1 MSTDLKAGFIQ
12 TVAGTGGA
20 GWSGDGALAS
30 SACLN
35 EPKSLT
41 IDPEGNLFIADSENH
56 VIRRID
62 IKTQCIRTVAG
73 RIQGGETGTKTV
85 PPVPVAEGVDGDPFA
100 ESGPV
105 NLHAV
110 TQQSDLSGTVR
121 YVATGAA
128 PVTRFSGDGGPAEEA
143 LLNFPTAVVVDRAGH
158 LYIADTLNHRVR
170 RVDAATG
177 MITTVAGLGRPR
189 CFGDGGLAEEAG
201 LNEPAALAVSDEGVL
216 YIADQSNNR
225 VRAVDLTTGVICTV
239 AGTGMAGYNG
249 DGAAAVETAL
259 AGPSGLA
266 LASDGTLFIADSFNG
281 RIRAVDPV
289 TGMIRTV
296 VGDGGEYRY
305 QGPDEPPS
313 SSLSRPSGIALDEE
327 GNLFFT
333 DSDNHLVRRWDRTT
347 GRIERIAGVGVAHYG
362 GDEGAALEAGLSYP
376 FGIVVDCAGNL
387 LVADTFNHRIRKIAL

>member
-1 MSTDLKAGFIQ
+1 MSTDLKTGLIR
-12 TVAGTGGA
+12 TVAGTGDS
-20 GWSGDGALAS
+20 GWSGDGAGALA
-30 SACLN
+30 ACLN

-41 IDPEGNLFIADSENH
+41 LDTEGNLFIADSENH
-56 VIRRID
+56 VVRKID
-62 IKTQCIRTVAG
+62 RKTNCIRTVAG
-73 RIQGGETGTKTV
+73 RFQGIDSGAK
-85 PPVPVAEGVDGDPFA
+85 PVSPAPVAEGVDGDPFA
-100 ESGPV
+100 ESGTV
-105 NLHAV
+105 NSHAF
-110 TQQSDLSGTVR
+110 THQTDLSGTVR

-128 PVTRFSGDGGPAEEA
+128 PAKRFSGDGGPADQA

-177 MITTVAGLGRPR
+177 VITTVAGLGQPR
-189 CFGDGGLAEEAG
+189 CFGNGRLAVEAG
-201 LNEPAALAVSDEGVL
+201 LNEPAALAVSDKGVL

-225 VRAVDLTTGVICTV
+225 VRAVDLTTGMIYTV
-239 AGTGMAGYNG
+239 AGTGTAAYNG
-249 DGAAAVETAL
+249 DDVAATETGL
-259 AGPSGLA
+259 AGPNGLA

-289 TGMIRTV
+289 TGLIRTV

-313 SSLSRPSGIALDEE
+313 SSLSRPSGIALDEQ

-333 DSDNHLVRRWDRTT
+333 DSDNHLVRRWDRIT

-362 GDEGAALEAGLSYP
+362 GEEGAALDASLSYP
-376 FGIVVDCAGNL
+376 FGIVMDRAGHL
-387 LVADTFNHRIRKIAL
+387 LVADTFNHRIREVAL

>member
-1 MSTDLKAGFIQ
+1 MRADLKAGLIQ
-12 TVAGTGGA
+12 TIAGTGDS
-20 GWSGDGALAS
+20 GWSGDGAVAF
-30 SACLN
+30 AARLN

-41 IDPEGNLFIADSENH
+41 LDAEGNLFIADSENH
-56 VIRRID
+56 VVRRID
-62 IKTQCIRTVAG
+62 RKTQCIRTVAG
-73 RIQGGETGTKTV
+73 CTQGVGSEAKRV
-85 PPVPVAEGVDGDPFA
+85 SPAPVAEGGDGDPFA
-100 ESGPV
+100 ESDTV
-105 NLHAV
+105 NSHAF
-110 TQQSDLSGTVR
+110 TRQTDLSGTVR
-121 YVATGAA
+121 YVVTGTALA
-128 PVTRFSGDGGPAEEA
+128 KRFSGDGSLAVQA

-177 MITTVAGLGRPR
+177 VITTVAGLGQPR
-189 CFGDGGLAEEAG
+189 CSGDGGSAVEAG
-201 LNEPAALAVSDEGVL
+201 LNEPAALAVSAEGVL

-225 VRAVDLTTGVICTV
+225 VRAVDLTAGVICTV
-239 AGTGMAGYNG
+239 AGTGTAAYNG
-249 DGAAAVETAL
+249 DNVAAMEAGL

-289 TGMIRTV
+289 TGLIRTV

-313 SSLSRPSGIALDEE
+313 SSLSRPSGIALDEQ

-362 GDEGAALEAGLSYP
+362 GDEGAAFEAGLNYP
-376 FGIVVDCAGNL
+376 FGIVLSHEGHL
-387 LVADTFNHRIRKIAL
+387 LVADTFNHRIREIAQ

>member
-1 MSTDLKAGFIQ
+1 MSTDLRTGLIR
-12 TVAGTGGA
+12 TVSGTGDS
-20 GWSGDGALAS
+20 GWSGDGAGALA
-30 SACLN
+30 ACLN

-41 IDPEGNLFIADSENH
+41 LDVEGNLFIADSENH
-56 VIRRID
+56 VVRKID
-62 IKTQCIRTVAG
+62 RKTNCIRTVAG
-73 RIQGGETGTKTV
+73 RIQWVESGAK
-85 PPVPVAEGVDGDPFA
+85 PVSPAPVAEGVDDDLFA
-100 ESGPV
+100 ESGTV
-105 NLHAV
+105 NSHAF
-110 TQQSDLSGTVR
+110 THQTDLSGTVR

-128 PVTRFSGDGGPAEEA
+128 PAKRFSGDGGPADQA

-177 MITTVAGLGRPR
+177 VITTVAGLGQPR
-189 CFGDGGLAEEAG
+189 CFGDGRLAVEAG
-201 LNEPAALAVSDEGVL
+201 LNEPAALAVSDKGVL

-225 VRAVDLTTGVICTV
+225 VRAVDLTTGVIYSV
-239 AGTGMAGYNG
+239 AGTGMAAYNR
-249 DGAAAVETAL
+249 DDVPATETGL

-289 TGMIRTV
+289 TGLIRTV

-313 SSLSRPSGIALDEE
+313 SSLSRPSGIALDEQ

-333 DSDNHLVRRWDRTT
+333 DSDNHLVRRWDRIT

-362 GDEGAALEAGLSYP
+362 GDEGAALDASLSYP
-376 FGIVVDCAGNL
+376 FGVVMDRAGHL
-387 LVADTFNHRIRKIAL
+387 LVADTFNHRIREVAL